1 MSLVPAEAGQ
11 RGAVCL
17 RPIADIKLVVQRMG
31 MNEPGPHRDQRD
43 FLQRHATAVGIVL
56 VLGYSLFVGG
66 LVGLLAA
73 AVVLLVLA
81 FVLGLIVTCI
91 QSFRPFD
98 PTSSLSTS
106 GSRITSPMPFHRRL
120 WRNFLIGLTDLP
132 YFWPG

>member
-1 MSLVPAEAGQ
+1 
-11 RGAVCL
+11 
-17 RPIADIKLVVQRMG
+17 
-31 MNEPGPHRDQRD
+31 MNEPNPDRDKRD
-43 FLQRHATAVGIVL
+43 FLQRHATTVGIAFVL
-56 VLGYSLFVGG
+56 AYSFIVEGFF
-66 LVGLLAA
+66 GLLVA

-91 QSFRPFD
+91 QAVKPFD

-106 GSRITSPMPFHRRL
+106 GGRITRPMPFHRRL